1 MVVTPSPA
9 SEPDPL
15 LLTPRQTA
23 RQLGISERTLWSLS
37 QNGTIPVVRIGR
49 CVRYSRAA
57 LVAWI
62 AGEQSR
68 QPEVQQ

>member
-1 MVVTPSPA
+1 MPVSYPPE

-23 RQLGISERTLWSLS
+23 RQLGISERTLWSLTNS
-37 QNGTIPVVRIGR
+37 GTIPVVRIGR

-68 QPEVQQ
+68 QLEVQ